1 MRKFAFLTLI
11 LTSECA
17 AFTARVGK
25 AERRRSLKM
34 ADDGSSSESTRRSF
48 LAFSGSLL
56 AGLASL
62 ALTPE
67 EASAKDELFKPNPL
81 TNPLLEQVSNVF
93 TFLLF
98 STGALCYTCRFFD
111 PPLSLAH

>member
-1 MRKFAFLTLI
+1 MRLFVFLTLL

-17 AFTARVGK
+17 AFTARVGGK
-25 AERRRSLKM
+25 AEGCGPLEM
-34 ADDGSSSESTRRSF
+34 AEYRSSSESTRRSF
-48 LAFSGSLL
+48 FAFSSSAL

-81 TNPLLEQVSNVF
+81 TNPLLEQVSKVF
-93 TFLLF
+93 TFL
-98 STGALCYTCRFFD
+98 YYNW
-111 PPLSLAH
+111 